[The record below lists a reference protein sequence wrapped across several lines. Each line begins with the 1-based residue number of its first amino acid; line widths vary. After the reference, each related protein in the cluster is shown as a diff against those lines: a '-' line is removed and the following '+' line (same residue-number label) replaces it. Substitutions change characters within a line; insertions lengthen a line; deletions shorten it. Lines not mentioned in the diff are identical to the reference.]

1 MRYLLDTH
9 ALIWVALEDRAQ
21 FSDEVASLISA
32 DPASVYVSAASAW
45 EIATKYR
52 LGKLP
57 EMQSF
62 LEQFE
67 TRIEAAGFR
76 SLGMSMR
83 HSLLAGRLDGPHKAP
98 FDRFL
103 AAQSLLEGL
112 ILLSNDRELDAFGVK
127 RVW

>member
-9 ALIWVALEDRAQ
+9 ALIWVALEERDQ
-21 FSDEVASLISA
+21 FSDEVASWIAA

-57 EMQSF
+57 EMGHF
-62 LEQFE
+62 VEQFE
-67 TRIEAAGFR
+67 ARIASTGFR
-76 SLGMSMR
+76 ALGMSMR
-83 HSLLAGRLDGPHKAP
+83 HSLLAGKLDGPHKDP
-98 FDRFL
+98 FDRFI
-103 AAQSLLEGL
+103 AAQSLIEGL
-112 ILLSNDRELDAFGVK
+112 ILLSNDRALDGFGVQ